1 MPRHQRCRR
10 ICGFPVCKSFTPEN
24 CEAVNTV
31 TLTLDEYEVAR
42 LVDYEKQTHEQCAAQ
57 MDISR
62 TTVTEIYETARY
74 KIADSIVNGKRL
86 LISGGNYRLCDGTD
100 TGCCKK
106 RCERRQEC
114 RAHCAWP
121 EEEKRMNM
129 KVVAVSYENGE
140 VFQHFGHTEQFK
152 ISEIE
157 NGTVVNSGVVS
168 AIGSGHGAL
177 AEYLKDYHVDTLLCG
192 GIGGGAQTALAQAGI
207 ELFGGIKGNAD
218 EAVNAWIAGSLMYDP
233 EIHCDHHDHEG
244 HGCGEHVCGEH
255 NCEEHDC
262 EGHDHEEN
270 DCGEHHG
277 EAHQCG
283 GGCGG
288 NGCGCH

>member
-10 ICGFPVCKSFTPEN
+10 ICGFPACKSFTPET
-24 CEAVNTV
+24 CGPVNTV
-31 TLTLDEYEVAR
+31 TLTLDEYEVVR
-42 LVDYEKQTHEQCAAQ
+42 LVDFEKQTHEQCAVQ

-62 TTVTEIYETARY
+62 TTVTEIYEAARY

-106 RCERRQEC
+106 QCKRRRECEVY
-114 RAHCAWP
+114 CACP
-121 EEEKRMNM
+121 EKEKRMNM
-129 KVVAVSYENGE
+129 KVVAVRYENGE

-152 ISEIE
+152 IYEIE
-157 NGTVVNSGVVS
+157 NGAVVNSGVVS
-168 AIGSGHGAL
+168 VIGSGHEAL
-177 AEYLKDYHVDTLLCG
+177 AGFLKDYHVDTLLCG
-192 GIGGGAQTALAQAGI
+192 GIGGGAQTALAEAGI
-207 ELFGGIKGNAD
+207 ELYGGVQGNAD
-218 EAVNAWIAGSLMYDP
+218 AAVNAWITGSLGYDP
-233 EIHCDHHDHEG
+233 EVHCDHHDHEG
-244 HGCGEHVCGEH
+244 H
-255 NCEEHDC
+255 
-262 EGHDHEEN
+262 

-277 EAHQCG
+277 EEHQCG